1 MKREVN
7 HVKKRQW
14 SHPSIR
20 GEFENF
26 FPDLSEKP
34 LKVGDTWTTQWKTT
48 EKSGSGEARFEFESV
63 NTLEGYETVDGLD
76 CAKITATLLGSLE
89 GEGQQQGMDLVTQAD
104 IEGSVVWYF
113 AYKKGIF
120 IQSKTTGTGE
130 GTITASGAQNM
141 TIPMVREF
149 EIEAKLVK

>member
-1 MKREVN
+1 
-7 HVKKRQW
+7 
-14 SHPSIR
+14 
-20 GEFENF
+20 
-26 FPDLSEKP
+26 
-34 LKVGDTWTTQWKTT
+34 
-48 EKSGSGEARFEFESV
+48 
-63 NTLEGYETVDGLD
+63 
-76 CAKITATLLGSLE
+76 
-89 GEGQQQGMDLVTQAD
+89 MDLVTQAD